1 MARLEI
7 YCAGCDRP
15 QPVKNFYINHN
26 SLCDTRD
33 HLMLYCKDCCKKIS
47 DKIFEQHKNYEFAT
61 IQMCNT
67 FYMPFNIDAC
77 RKLNEKESQCENIK
91 NFNRVYEYGT
101 CLREANVTKDEWD
114 NLIGNNNIALHIIKS
129 GLNIE
134 NGDEELFDNLELEW
148 GKGKTLSDYLFLEQ
162 KYQTYMNGETPSPA
176 MKTIIKYLCNA
187 ELDVKILKES
197 NAEQKEITVAEKR
210 VMNYYS
216 TLNLDNFKTNASKS
230 EMDKLLETW
239 AFYQEEKEPLD
250 WVDENLEDIC
260 KFREDNDEILR
271 AVGNKCANLKDYPTL
286 TMDDIKSKKKK
297 K

>member
-1 MARLEI
+1 
-7 YCAGCDRP
+7 
-15 QPVKNFYINHN
+15 
-26 SLCDTRD
+26 
-33 HLMLYCKDCCKKIS
+33 
-47 DKIFEQHKNYEFAT
+47 
-61 IQMCNT
+61 
-67 FYMPFNIDAC
+67 
-77 RKLNEKESQCENIK
+77 
-91 NFNRVYEYGT
+91 
-101 CLREANVTKDEWD
+101 
-114 NLIGNNNIALHIIKS
+114 
-129 GLNIE
+129 
-134 NGDEELFDNLELEW
+134 
-148 GKGKTLSDYLFLEQ
+148 
-162 KYQTYMNGETPSPA
+162 MNGETPSPA